1 MLPVC
6 YVRLYLWGMSAF
18 MRRLL
23 AELPIDLYQ
32 FGLIMALL
40 GLFVWNV
47 GTPVLH
53 VWDEARLAVNA
64 AEMLRNGDW
73 LVTRYAGQPDLW
85 NTKPPLLIWLQA
97 GSLHLL
103 GYSMW
108 AFRLPSMLAALATA
122 WLIYRFGCYTLGSR
136 FVGSFAALILASSPG
151 FNGTHVA
158 RFGDYDALLCLALTS
173 TTLSWY
179 RHAQRRQARQL
190 WLGAGWFALAL
201 LTKSAAAL
209 LLLPCLAGGLLVQP
223 AGRWVFGQWRTYG
236 AIALAFGP
244 LVLFYGLREATA
256 PGYLA
261 ATWFNDW
268 YGRLSQR
275 IVTVNY
281 PWWIYFQRL
290 LFPGLL
296 TWVLVLPVGIWLGIV
311 ASPIPAAKHRFARF
325 ASVYSLLF
333 LGLISVAR
341 TRLPWYSAPVYPLVA
356 LLCALGL
363 EQLTRHA
370 RHTWHWARPAITG
383 LLALAVAGP
392 AALLLHHEW
401 GRWEAEKTDFQL
413 RYGYLLPQV
422 LAARPRLHALTIILR
437 ENEYEAPL
445 LFYAAALHAHGVQPA
460 IVKATAGI
468 LPPLSPCRQLL
479 ICDEPL
485 QRYVLQHYETRPLA
499 AIPPGVFITILGRK

>member
-1 MLPVC
+1 M
-6 YVRLYLWGMSAF
+6 RAF
-18 MRRLL
+18 LRRFL
-23 AELPIDLYQ
+23 AAPLFDFYQ
-32 FGLIMALL
+32 LGLIVALL
-40 GLFVWNV
+40 GLLAWNV

-64 AEMLRNGDW
+64 AEMLRSGDW

-97 GSLHLL
+97 GSLRVL

-108 AFRLPSMLAALATA
+108 AFRLPSVLAALGTA
-122 WLIYRFGCYTLGSR
+122 WLVYRFGRYTLGSR

-158 RFGDYDALLCLALTS
+158 RFGDYDALLCLALTA
-173 TTLSWY
+173 TALSWY
-179 RHAQRRQARQL
+179 RYAQQRQARQL

-244 LVLFYGLREATA
+244 LILFYGLREAAA

-275 IVTVNY
+275 VVTVNY

-296 TWVLVLPVGIWLGIV
+296 TWVLVLPVGIRLGIRV
-311 ASPIPAAKHRFARF
+311 SPTPAAKHHFARF

-341 TRLPWYSAPVYPLVA
+341 TRLPWYSAPVYPMVA

-363 EQLTRHA
+363 EQLKQHA
-370 RHTWHWARPAITG
+370 CRTWHWPRPALAG

-392 AALLLHHEW
+392 AALLLYHEG
-401 GRWEAEKTDFQL
+401 GRWEAEKTDSQL

-422 LAARPRLHALTIILR
+422 LAARPRLRTLTIILR
-437 ENEYEAPL
+437 ENEYDAPL
-445 LFYAAALHAHGVQPA
+445 LFYAAALRAQGIQPV
-460 IVKATAGI
+460 IVRATAGT
-468 LPPLSPCRQLL
+468 LPPLQPGRQLL
-479 ICDEPL
+479 LCDELL
-485 QRYVLQHYETRPLA
+485 QRYVVQHYETRTLA

>member
-1 MLPVC
+1 M
-6 YVRLYLWGMSAF
+6 RAF
-18 MRRLL
+18 LRRFL
-23 AELPIDLYQ
+23 AEPSFDFYQ
-32 FGLIMALL
+32 LGLIVALL
-40 GLFVWNV
+40 GLLVWHV

-64 AEMLRNGDW
+64 AEMLRSGDW
-73 LVTRYAGQPDLW
+73 LITRYDGQPDMW

-97 GSLHLL
+97 GSLHVL

-108 AFRLPSMLAALATA
+108 AFRLPSMLAALGTA
-122 WLIYRFGCYTLGSR
+122 WLLYRFGRYTLGSR

-158 RFGDYDALLCLALTS
+158 RFGDYDALLCLALTAAA
-173 TTLSWY
+173 LSWY
-179 RHAQRRQARQL
+179 QYAQRRQARQL

-209 LLLPCLAGGLLVQP
+209 LLLPCLAGGLLVLP

-244 LVLFYGLREATA
+244 LLLFYGLREAAA

-275 IVTVNY
+275 VVTVHY
-281 PWWIYFQRL
+281 PWWIYVQRL

-296 TWVLVLPVGIWLGIV
+296 TWILVLPVGIRLGIA
-311 ASPIPAAKHRFARF
+311 ASSVPAAKHHFARF

-333 LGLISVAR
+333 LGLISAAR
-341 TRLPWYSAPVYPLVA
+341 TRLPWYSAPVYPMVA

-363 EQLTRHA
+363 EQIMQYALGP
-370 RHTWHWARPAITG
+370 WHWPRPVVAG

-392 AALLLHHEW
+392 AAMLLHHEW
-401 GRWEAEKTDFQL
+401 GRWEAEKTGFQL
-413 RYGYLLPQV
+413 HYGYHLPQV
-422 LAARPRLHALTIILR
+422 LAARPRLHTLTIILR
-437 ENEYEAPL
+437 ENAYDAPL
-445 LFYAAALHAHGVQPA
+445 LFYAAALRAQGVQPV
-460 IVKATAGI
+460 IVKATAGTP
-468 LPPLSPCRQLL
+468 PPLHPGQQLL

-485 QRYVLQHYETRPLA
+485 QHDVLQYFETRPLA
-499 AIPPGVFITILGRK
+499 EISPCVLLTISGRR